1 VLSDGLRERLAEFL
15 PPEASLTNPID
26 MIATASADDYAR
38 TIEAVAGSGEVD
50 AIIAVFV
57 RPLLVTATDVAEAIG
72 RVSEGRAAGLTLL
85 GAFMSAEHGPA
96 ELRRVARGVPA
107 FQFPE
112 QAAQALARVTSY
124 GDWLTKPEQPVP
136 SVPETRREEAAAL
149 LASALERGEGWLE
162 PAEASALLDCYG
174 IRVAGWREAEDPAAA
189 GRAAAQI
196 DGAVALKA
204 VVPGLHK
211 TEAGAVRLGLTGEDA
226 VTAAAEEMGE
236 RLRRAGNEPRAFIV
250 QDMVTE
256 GVEMLVGLVH
266 DPLFGPLL
274 ACGAGGV
281 QAELIK
287 DVSVRIT
294 PLREGDAAEMVRSLQ
309 TYPLLEGFRGAPRA
323 DVGALEE
330 VLLRMSALVEAHAEV
345 AEADLN
351 PLIVG
356 PHGATAVDVRI
367 RTQGAQPRP
376 PWPGYRH

>member
-1 VLSDGLRERLAEFL
+1 
-15 PPEASLTNPID
+15 
-26 MIATASADDYAR
+26 
-38 TIEAVAGSGEVD
+38 
-50 AIIAVFV
+50 
-57 RPLLVTATDVAEAIG
+57 
-72 RVSEGRAAGLTLL
+72 
-85 GAFMSAEHGPA
+85 
-96 ELRRVARGVPA
+96 
-107 FQFPE
+107 
-112 QAAQALARVTSY
+112 
-124 GDWLTKPEQPVP
+124 
-136 SVPETRREEAAAL
+136 
-149 LASALERGEGWLE
+149 
-162 PAEASALLDCYG
+162 
-174 IRVAGWREAEDPAAA
+174 
-189 GRAAAQI
+189 
-196 DGAVALKA
+196 
-204 VVPGLHK
+204 
-211 TEAGAVRLGLTGEDA
+211 
-226 VTAAAEEMGE
+226 MGE

>member
-1 VLSDGLRERLAEFL
+1 
-15 PPEASLTNPID
+15 

-38 TIEAVAGSGEVD
+38 TIEAVAASGEVD

-72 RVSEGRAAGLTLL
+72 RASEDRAAGLTLV

-96 ELRRVARGVPA
+96 ELRRAARGVPA

-112 QAAQALARVTSY
+112 QAAQALAQVASY
-124 GDWLTKPEQPVP
+124 GKWLGTPEQPVP
-136 SVPETRREEAAAL
+136 SFPETRREEAAAL
-149 LASALERGEGWLE
+149 LASAMERGEGWLE
-162 PAEASALLDCYG
+162 PAEASALLGCYG
-174 IRVAGWREAEDPAAA
+174 IRVASWREAADAAAA

-196 DGAVALKA
+196 EGAVALKA

-211 TEAGAVRLGLTGEDA
+211 TEAGAVRLGLTGEDT
-226 VTAAAEEMGE
+226 VTAEAEEMRE
-236 RLRRAGNEPRAFIV
+236 KLRRAGDEPRAFIV
-250 QDMVTE
+250 QEMVTE

-281 QAELIK
+281 QAELIN

-356 PHGATAVDVRI
+356 RHGATAVDVRI
-367 RTQGAQPRP
+367 RTQAAQPKP